1 MKHTSKTATKTLE
14 KLRTA
19 AGPAG
24 YASLT
29 APGFMPL
36 HVEMIDQRE
45 PLTGATLELWAI
57 SHTYE
62 QNGDLMRDPEVVFL
76 RVEGLNLDDPTWY
89 PVEYRQDPIVWSVSA
104 KLGPDL
110 TPVKFY
116 PRRQRDL
123 CSFVTAW
130 CSNIN
135 SQGHTAQA

>member
-14 KLRTA
+14 KLRSA

-76 RVEGLNLDDPTWY
+76 RVEGLNLDDPSWY
-89 PVEYRQDPIVWSVSA
+89 PVEYRQDPQILHTLAELGRDMLPVSFIPKA
-104 KLGPDL
+104 QAD
-110 TPVKFY
+110 VAA
-116 PRRQRDL
+116 
-123 CSFVTAW
+123 FVTTWAR
-130 CSNIN
+130 NLEQ
-135 SQGHTAQA
+135 QGHTLQA